1 MDLPNLY
8 TTSGNQPSSKAS
20 EEGRETDFDN
30 LDLLGPYRDEI
41 LIPTSQLRDF
51 VKTPKLLTREG
62 RQQLQNLRSNPR
74 QIARLE
80 ENPET
85 PISSGQNIET

>member
-8 TTSGNQPSSKAS
+8 TTSGNQPSSEAS

-41 LIPTSQLRDF
+41 LVPTSELRDL
-51 VKTPKLLTREG
+51 VSTPRFLTREG
-62 RQQLQNLRSNPR
+62 RQQLQNLCSNPR
-74 QIARLE
+74 RRACLE
-80 ENPET
+80 KKPQDLNKFRT
-85 PISSGQNIET
+85 KH